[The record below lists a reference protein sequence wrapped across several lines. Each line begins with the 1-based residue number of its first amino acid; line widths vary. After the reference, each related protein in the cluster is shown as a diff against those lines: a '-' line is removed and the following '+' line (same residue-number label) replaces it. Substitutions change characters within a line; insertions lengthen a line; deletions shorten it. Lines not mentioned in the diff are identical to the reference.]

1 MLDTSKTPIAER
13 REGEVDPRMNSK
25 LREMFGDIPIVTTTF
40 DKVLNWARA
49 SSMFPFQFGI
59 ACCSIEMMHT
69 VAIKHDMDRFG
80 AGVFR
85 NSPRQA
91 DLMIVPGTINAKL
104 APRVKRLYDQIPEP
118 KFVVSMGSCTI
129 SGGPFQ
135 EGYCV
140 VKGLETF
147 APVDIHVPG
156 CPPRPEALLYGVMKM
171 QEKTKR
177 GESSPV
183 TVKPYEIRELQ
194 DWDRE
199 EVADFFGEELD
210 PETMVMNYTHSPELR
225 ESAEVEEG
233 VNETTPAEPPESEAD
248 D

>member
-1 MLDTSKTPIAER
+1 MLDKSKTPISER

-25 LREMFGDIPIVTTTF
+25 LREMFGSIPIVTTTL
-40 DKVLNWARA
+40 DKVMNWARA

-59 ACCSIEMMHT
+59 ACCSIEMMHA

-80 AGVFR
+80 AGVYR

-135 EGYCV
+135 EGYNV

-171 QEKTKR
+171 QEKVKR

-194 DWDRE
+194 DWDRD
-199 EVADFFGEELD
+199 EVAEFFEDELEPD
-210 PETMVMNYTHSPELR
+210 TLVMNYTHSPELR
-225 ESAEVEEG
+225 DSAEMEEG
-233 VNETTPAEPPESEAD
+233 SNPTTPKEDQS
-248 D
+248 

>member
-1 MLDTSKTPIAER
+1 MLDKSNTPTRDGVEDGDIE
-13 REGEVDPRMNSK
+13 PRMNSK
-25 LREMFGDIPIVTTTF
+25 LRDMFGDLPIVTTTI
-40 DKVLNWARA
+40 DTVMNWARA

-91 DLMIVPGTINAKL
+91 DLMVVPGTINVKL
-104 APRVKRLYDQIPEP
+104 APRVKRLYEQIPEP

-135 EGYCV
+135 EGYNV
-140 VKGLETF
+140 VKGMETF

-156 CPPRPEALLYGVMKM
+156 CPPRPEALLYGVMKL
-171 QEKTKR
+171 QERIAR
-177 GESSPV
+177 GNPSTV
-183 TVKPYEIRELQ
+183 TVNSYEIKELQ
-194 DWDRE
+194 EWDRE
-199 EVADFFGEELD
+199 ELVDFFEENID
-210 PETMVMNYTHSPELR
+210 KESMVMKFTKSPEAKDVKPD
-225 ESAEVEEG
+225 EKI
-233 VNETTPAEPPESEAD
+233 NPTTEK
-248 D
+248 

>member
-1 MLDTSKTPIAER
+1 MLDKSKTPISER

-25 LREMFGDIPIVTTTF
+25 LREMFGSIPIVTTTL
-40 DKVLNWARA
+40 DKVMNWARA

-59 ACCSIEMMHT
+59 ACCSIEMMHA

-80 AGVFR
+80 AGVYR

-135 EGYCV
+135 EGYNV

-171 QEKTKR
+171 QEKVKR

-194 DWDRE
+194 DWDRD
-199 EVADFFGEELD
+199 EVAEFFEDELEPD
-210 PETMVMNYTHSPELR
+210 TLVMNYTHSPELR
-225 ESAEVEEG
+225 ESAEMEEG
-233 VNETTPAEPPESEAD
+233 SNPTTPKEEDS
-248 D
+248 

>member
-1 MLDTSKTPIAER
+1 MLDKSKTPISER

-25 LREMFGDIPIVTTTF
+25 LREMFGSIPIVTTTL
-40 DKVLNWARA
+40 DKVMNWARA

-59 ACCSIEMMHT
+59 ACCSIEMMHA

-80 AGVFR
+80 AGVYR

-135 EGYCV
+135 EGYNV

-171 QEKTKR
+171 QEKVKR

-194 DWDRE
+194 DWDRD
-199 EVADFFGEELD
+199 EVAEFFEDELEPD
-210 PETMVMNYTHSPELR
+210 TLVMNYTHSPELR
-225 ESAEVEEG
+225 DSAEMEEG
-233 VNETTPAEPPESEAD
+233 SNPTTPKEDEP
-248 D
+248 

>member
-1 MLDTSKTPIAER
+1 MLDKSKTPISER

-25 LREMFGDIPIVTTTF
+25 LREMFGSIPIVTTTL
-40 DKVLNWARA
+40 DKVMNWARA

-59 ACCSIEMMHT
+59 ACCSIEMMHA

-80 AGVFR
+80 AGVYR

-135 EGYCV
+135 EGYNV

-171 QEKTKR
+171 QEKVKR

-194 DWDRE
+194 DWDRD
-199 EVADFFGEELD
+199 EVAEFFEDELEPD
-210 PETMVMNYTHSPELR
+210 TLVMNYTHSPELR
-225 ESAEVEEG
+225 ESAEMEEG
-233 VNETTPAEPPESEAD
+233 SNPTTPKEDEP
-248 D
+248 

>member
-1 MLDTSKTPIAER
+1 
-13 REGEVDPRMNSK
+13 
-25 LREMFGDIPIVTTTF
+25 
-40 DKVLNWARA
+40 
-49 SSMFPFQFGI
+49 
-59 ACCSIEMMHT
+59 
-69 VAIKHDMDRFG
+69 
-80 AGVFR
+80 
-85 NSPRQA
+85 
-91 DLMIVPGTINAKL
+91 MIVPGTINAKL

-135 EGYCV
+135 EGYNV

-171 QEKTKR
+171 QEKVKR

-194 DWDRE
+194 DWSRD
-199 EVADFFGEELD
+199 EVAEFFEDELEPD
-210 PETMVMNYTHSPELR
+210 TLVMNYTHSPELSG
-225 ESAEVEEG
+225 SADVEDG
-233 VNETTPAEPPESEAD
+233 VNETTPATEGEG
-248 D
+248 

>member
-1 MLDTSKTPIAER
+1 MLDKSETPIRER

-25 LREMFGDIPIVTTTF
+25 LREMFGSIPIVTTTL
-40 DKVLNWARA
+40 DKVMNWARA

-59 ACCSIEMMHT
+59 ACCSIEMMHA

-80 AGVFR
+80 AGVYR

-135 EGYCV
+135 EGYNV

-171 QEKTKR
+171 QEKVKR

-194 DWDRE
+194 DWDRD
-199 EVADFFGEELD
+199 EVAEFFEDELEPD
-210 PETMVMNYTHSPELR
+210 TLVMNYTHSPELR
-225 ESAEVEEG
+225 ESAEMEEG
-233 VNETTPAEPPESEAD
+233 SNPTTPKEEDS
-248 D
+248 